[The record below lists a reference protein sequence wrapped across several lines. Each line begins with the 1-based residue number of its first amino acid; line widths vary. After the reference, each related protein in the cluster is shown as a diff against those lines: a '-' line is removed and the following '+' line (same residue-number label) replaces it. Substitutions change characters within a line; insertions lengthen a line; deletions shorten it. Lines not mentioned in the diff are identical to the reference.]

1 MLVPNEYM
9 GMERSPLCVTRR
21 ASHQSGLKRS
31 RHLDAQDSR
40 WSTSS
45 CRASLS
51 LVMFDSSLYT
61 LVSSVNI
68 LKVEEMLDDM
78 SLT

>member
-1 MLVPNEYM
+1 
-9 GMERSPLCVTRR
+9 MERSRLCVTRR
-21 ASHQSGLKRS
+21 ASHSSGLKCS
-31 RHLDAQDSR
+31 RHLDAYDSK
-40 WSTSS
+40 WSASI